1 MKSMIIHVKN
11 KNTLIID
18 DFNLKCCVGKNGLN
32 YNKKEGDN
40 STPKGLFNLKK
51 LYYRNDRVGT
61 PKCKLSKKIIKD
73 DMAWCD
79 DSNHKKYN
87 EEIKSHNKRLKEN
100 LYRRDHKYDYI
111 ITIDHNN
118 NKIPNNGSAVFI
130 HLTNNY
136 KPTAGCVALKRKDF
150 EILLKLINKKTKI
163 KIG

>member
-1 MKSMIIHVKN
+1 MIIHVKN

-32 YNKKEGDN
+32 SNKKEGDN
-40 STPKGLFNLKK
+40 STPKGLFSLKK
-51 LYYRNDRVGT
+51 LYFRSDRVGI

-73 DMAWCD
+73 NMAWCD
-79 DSNHKKYN
+79 DTSHKKYN
-87 EEIKSHNKRLKEN
+87 EEIKSHNRKLKEN
-100 LYRRDHKYDYI
+100 LYRKDHKYDYI
-111 ITIDHNN
+111 ITIDHNDD
-118 NKIPNNGSAVFI
+118 KIPNNGSAIFI